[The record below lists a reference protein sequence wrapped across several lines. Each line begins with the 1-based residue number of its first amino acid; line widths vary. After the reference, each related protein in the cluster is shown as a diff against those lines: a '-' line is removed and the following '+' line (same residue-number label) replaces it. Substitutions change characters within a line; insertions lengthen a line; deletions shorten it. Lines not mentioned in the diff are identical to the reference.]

1 MNILNQSIQLNGQ
14 TIKEINNVI
23 DTDSSIALFDSYTGE
38 KIVNLAPV
46 HGQLITI
53 KSGGTGTT
61 KELAP
66 SLNNKLYYLVSDV
79 KYNDS
84 QTDEIISLA
93 TEIPVVLLHGIFVGE
108 FTFLNPNNYENA
120 YFLWDYSDKILN
132 SASYIGATSNRSM
145 SISFNNN
152 AGRCG
157 IDYNVTSKPTRYQFL
172 VNGEI
177 QKDTGYVGLNT
188 QQNYDDLIAA
198 GVLPSEI
205 SLSSPYNGSVNN
217 GKGKL
222 ITVKN
227 TGVLDASVVVSSP
240 FSTSSWSIKKI
251 NPYTTSFSINPTKDN
266 TPCNKSTTTTY
277 YHNGSNLT
285 PVVGDV
291 IYSASNVVFIGEN
304 LNYYIGNN
312 IFINIDNNGLV
323 TNIDDCFS
331 NGPFAVP
338 YIYEG
343 NLVYSTEGPI
353 KRPVNVIGDPTSWTL
368 VSSSPVSQSIYSNGN
383 WNIDENTAKGEYVIT
398 INATN
403 SFGTSPNK
411 TINVS
416 VLDLAVTRPVE
427 MDIGMIHYNTSS
439 PNVCSP
445 SAVVLTT
452 MFFIGPDKFQQL
464 PSKGSFIYHD
474 SEGLKPF
481 NGGGFWYYQAEV
493 ALRISA
499 IGSVLDTHT
508 CGGTTTTTTTTTTV
522 PAGTYYNA
530 RSCIDPSVEITL
542 LDTASQG
549 IVVGN
554 IIKTAV
560 DLNCWTILSVVSAR
574 YPYKLIVGSA
584 VNYASCS
591 ACTTIS
597 TTTTTTTTTTAP
609 TFTSFS
615 LATNA
620 LSTSAYSSCVF
631 ASPSYTTHY
640 HNGTSTLPIVGDFV
654 YTNNTGT
661 TPFNGLFK
669 WYIMLNVVKF
679 AVNISNTGQVINVI
693 ACSTATTTTTTTTV
707 PVRKCIATRC
717 DNNAIT
723 QILSYTSLDVL
734 GVGTVVRDANGL
746 CYTITTATTT
756 GTAYSSIL
764 FIFEQCSDCLS
775 QTTTTTTTTSTT
787 TSTTSTS
794 TTTTTTA
801 APNSSTLNFIN
812 FNRSKNPKTN
822 KCDTGVISEYFT
834 DGDIFVDT
842 LYTNIG
848 MTTLAPAGHYKLV
861 INNNGADWDGV
872 SVWSNPF
879 SCV

>member
-1 MNILNQSIQLNGQ
+1 MDILNQSIQLSGEPLN
-14 TIKEINNVI
+14 EINNVV
-23 DTDSSIALFDSYTGE
+23 SVRSGIALYDKYTGE
-38 KIVNLAPV
+38 QMLKLSPS
-46 HGQLITI
+46 HGQLVTI

-79 KYNDS
+79 SYDES

-93 TEIPVVLLHGIFVGE
+93 TEIPVVLTSGIFVGE

-132 SASYIGATSNRSM
+132 SASYIGSTSNRSM

-157 IDYNVTSKPTRYQFL
+157 VNYNVTSAPTRFQFV

-217 GKGKL
+217 GKGQI

-227 TGVLDASVVVSSP
+227 TGTLDASVVVSSP

-266 TPCNKSTTTTY
+266 TPCGKSTTATY

-285 PVVGDV
+285 PIVGDV
-291 IYSASNVVFIGEN
+291 VYSASNVAFIGED

-312 IFINIDNNGLV
+312 IFINIDNNGIV
-323 TNIDDCFS
+323 TSIDDCYS
-331 NGPFAVP
+331 KGPFAVP
-338 YIYEG
+338 YIYESDI
-343 NLVYSTEGPI
+343 VYSSGDVI
-353 KRPVNVIGDPTSWTL
+353 KRPVYAIGGPTSWTL
-368 VSSSPVSQSIYSNGN
+368 VSSSPVSQSIYSNGF
-383 WNIDENTAKGEYVIT
+383 WNIDGNTPKGEYVIT

-416 VLDLAVTRPVE
+416 VPDLTVTRPVE
-427 MDIGMIHYNTSS
+427 MDIGMIHYGTSS
-439 PNVCSP
+439 PDVCSKTG
-445 SAVVLTT
+445 VVLTT
-452 MFFIGPDKFQQL
+452 MFFSGTDQFQQV
-464 PSKGSFIYHD
+464 PSKGSFIYYD
-474 SEGLKPF
+474 SEGLNPF
-481 NGGGFWYYQAEV
+481 NGGGFWYYQANY

-499 IGSVLDTHT
+499 IGSVMDTHT
-508 CGGTTTTTTTTTTV
+508 CDATTTTTTTTTTV
-522 PAGTYYNA
+522 PSGAYYNA

-542 LDTASQG
+542 LDTLSQG

-554 IIKTAV
+554 VVKTAG
-560 DLNCWTILSVVSAR
+560 DLNCWTILSVNSAS
-574 YPYKLIVGSA
+574 YPYKLIVSSA
-584 VNYASCS
+584 VKYASCS

-620 LSTSAYSSCVF
+620 ISSSAYNSCVF
-631 ASPSYTTHY
+631 ASPTYVAHY
-640 HNGTSTLPIVGDFV
+640 HNGGSTLPVVGDFV

-661 TPFNGLFK
+661 TPFDGQFK
-669 WYIMLNVVKF
+669 WYIMLNAVKF

-693 ACSTATTTTTTTTV
+693 ACSTATTTTTTTTI
-707 PVRKCIATRC
+707 PLRKCIATRC
-717 DNNAIT
+717 DNNSIT
-723 QILSYTSLDVL
+723 QILSYTSENTLSVN
-734 GVGTVVRDANGL
+734 TVVRDANGY
-746 CYTITTATTT
+746 CYTITTDRTT

-764 FIFEQCSDCLS
+764 FIFNKCSDCLS
-775 QTTTTTTTTSTT
+775 KTTTTSTST
-787 TSTTSTS
+787 TSTSTSSTSTS
-794 TTTTTTA
+794 TTTTTTI
-801 APNSSTLNFIN
+801 APGSSILDFLNL
-812 FNRSKNPKTN
+812 K
-822 KCDTGVISEYFT
+822 DTRCNTGIIAGYFT
-834 DGDIFVDT
+834 DGDLFVDV
-842 LYTNIG
+842 LYTDRG
-848 MTTLAPAGHYKLV
+848 MTTVAPAGIYKS
-861 INNNGADWDGV
+861 IISKQGAYWDGV
-872 SVWSNPF
+872 STWYDPF

>member
-1 MNILNQSIQLNGQ
+1 METLNQSIELSGQ
-14 TIKEINNVI
+14 PIKEIDNVI
-23 DTDSSIALFDSYTGE
+23 STDSTITLFDSYTGQ
-38 KIVNLAPV
+38 KIVDLAPSN
-46 HGQLITI
+46 GQVVTI

-66 SLNNKLYYLVSDV
+66 SLNNKLYYLVSDI
-79 KYNDS
+79 KYDAS

-93 TEIPVVLLHGIFVGE
+93 TEIPVVLTSGIFIGE

-132 SASYIGATSNRSM
+132 SASYIGLTSNRSM

-157 IDYNVTSKPTRYQFL
+157 LDYKVASKPTRFQFI
-172 VNGEI
+172 VDGDI
-177 QKDTGYVGLNT
+177 QEDTGYVGLNT

-217 GKGKL
+217 GTGKI

-227 TGVLDASVVVSSP
+227 IGALDASVVVSSP
-240 FSTSSWSIKKI
+240 FSTSSWTIKKI

-266 TPCNKSTTTTY
+266 TPCGKSTTNTY
-277 YHNGSNLT
+277 LHNGSNLT
-285 PVVGDV
+285 PVIGDIIYYDSNKLFVGE
-291 IYSASNVVFIGEN
+291 S

-312 IFINIDNNGLV
+312 IFINIDNDGVV
-323 TNIDDCFS
+323 TNIDDCYS
-331 NGPFAVP
+331 DGPFAVP

-343 NLVYSTEGPI
+343 DLVYSTNGPI
-353 KRPVNVIGDPTSWTL
+353 KRPVNAIGDPTSWTL

-383 WNIDENTAKGEYVIT
+383 WSIDENTAKGQYVIT

-411 TINVS
+411 IINVS
-416 VLDLAVTRPVE
+416 VPDLAVTRPVE
-427 MDIGMIHYNTSS
+427 MDIGMIHYSTSS

-452 MFFIGPDKFQQL
+452 MFFSGPDQFQQL
-464 PSKGSFIYHD
+464 PSKGSFIYYD
-474 SEGLKPF
+474 SEGLRPF
-481 NGGGFWYYQAEV
+481 NGGGFWYYQHEV
-493 ALRISA
+493 ALQISA
-499 IGSVLDTHT
+499 IGSVTDTHT
-508 CGGTTTTTTTTTTV
+508 CGGTTTTTTTTTTL

-542 LDTASQG
+542 LDTGSQG

-554 IIKTAV
+554 VVKTAV
-560 DLNCWTILSVVSAR
+560 DLNCWTILSVISGV
-574 YPYKLIVGSA
+574 YPYKLIVSSA
-584 VNYASCS
+584 VKYVSCS

-615 LATNA
+615 LAPNT
-620 LSTSAYSSCVF
+620 LSSSAYNSCVF
-631 ASPSYTTHY
+631 ASPTYITHY
-640 HNGTSTLPIVGDFV
+640 HNGTATLPIVGDFV

-661 TPFNGLFK
+661 TAFDGQFK

-693 ACSTATTTTTTTTV
+693 ACSTATTTTTTTTI
-707 PVRKCIATRC
+707 PLRKCLATRC
-717 DNNAIT
+717 DNGAIS
-723 QILSYTSLDVL
+723 QILSYTNINTLP
-734 GVGTVVRDANGL
+734 VGTVLNDQFGF
-746 CYTITTATTT
+746 CYTITNATAV
-756 GTAYSSIL
+756 GTAYSGVNFL
-764 FIFEQCSDCLS
+764 YNKCSDCLS
-775 QTTTTTTTTSTT
+775 RTT
-787 TSTTSTS
+787 TTSTS
-794 TTTTTTA
+794 TTTTTTSTSTTTTTTT
-801 APNSSTLNFIN
+801 APPVF
-812 FNRSKNPKTN
+812 K
-822 KCDTGVISEYFT
+822 GVLAFVDIKDSGCLIGVF
-834 DGDIFVDT
+834 GDYYSNGPIFVNPYI
-842 LYTNIG
+842 LYTDEAKTIV
-848 MTTLAPAGHYKLV
+848 APAGKYRFL
-861 INNNGADWDGV
+861 INNQGAEWNGSSWV
-872 SVWSNPF
+872 NPF

>member
-1 MNILNQSIQLNGQ
+1 MDILNQSIQLSGESL
-14 TIKEINNVI
+14 KEINNVI
-23 DTDSSIALFDSYTGE
+23 SDGSQISLFDQYTGQQ
-38 KIVNLAPV
+38 IFDLSPV
-46 HGQLITI
+46 HGQLVTI

-79 KYNDS
+79 LYDES

-93 TEIPVVLLHGIFVGE
+93 TEIPVVLTSGIFVGE

-132 SASYIGATSNRSM
+132 SASYIGLTSNRSM

-157 IDYNVTSKPTRYQFL
+157 VDYNAASKPTRFQL
-172 VNGEI
+172 VVNGGV

-222 ITVKN
+222 ITVKDI
-227 TGVLDASVVVSSP
+227 GVLDASVVVSSP
-240 FSTSSWSIKKI
+240 FSTSSWEIKKI

-266 TPCNKSTTTTY
+266 TPCNKYTTTTY

-291 IYSASNVVFIGEN
+291 IYSASNIPFIGEN
-304 LNYYIGNN
+304 LNYYIGNG
-312 IFINIDNNGLV
+312 IFVNIDNDGLV

-331 NGPFAVP
+331 KGPFAVP
-338 YIYEG
+338 YIYESDI
-343 NLVYSTEGPI
+343 VYSNEEEI
-353 KRPVNVIGDPTSWTL
+353 KRPVHAIGNPTSWTL
-368 VSSSPVSQSIYSNGN
+368 VSSSPTSQKIYSNGI
-383 WNIDENTAKGEYVIT
+383 WNIDLDTPKDQYVIT

-416 VLDLAVTRPVE
+416 VPDLAVTRPVE
-427 MDIGMIHYNTSS
+427 MDIKDIHYDTTGI
-439 PNVCSP
+439 CSA
-445 SAVVLTT
+445 SGKTITT
-452 MFFIGPDKFQQL
+452 MFFSGPTQFQQL

-474 SEGLKPF
+474 SEGLRPF
-481 NGGGFWYYQAEV
+481 NGGGFWYHQAEV
-493 ALRISA
+493 ALKISA
-499 IGSVLDTHT
+499 IGSVMDTHN

-620 LSTSAYSSCVF
+620 LSNSAYSSCVF

-661 TPFNGLFK
+661 TPFDGQFK

-693 ACSTATTTTTTTTV
+693 ACSTATTTTTTTTI
-707 PVRKCIATRC
+707 PERKCIATKC
-717 DNNAIT
+717 DDNSFSK
-723 QILSYTSLDVL
+723 ILSYTSLDVL

-746 CYTITTATTT
+746 CYTITTATTS
-756 GTAYSSIL
+756 GVAFSSIL
-764 FIFEQCSDCLS
+764 FVFGACSDCLS

-801 APNSSTLNFIN
+801 APNSSILDFLSLND
-812 FNRSKNPKTN
+812 P
-822 KCDTGVISEYFT
+822 KCDIGVIHEYFT
-834 DGDIFVDT
+834 DGDIFVGI
-842 LYTNIG
+842 LYTDIG
-848 MTTLAPAGHYKLV
+848 MTTIAPAGHYKLV
-861 INNNGADWDGV
+861 INNQGADWDGA

>member
-1 MNILNQSIQLNGQ
+1 MNTLNQSIQLNGQ

-38 KIVNLAPV
+38 KIINLAPV
-46 HGQLITI
+46 HGQLVTI

-66 SLNNKLYYLVSDV
+66 SLNNKIYYLVSDV

-93 TEIPVVLLHGIFVGE
+93 TEIPVVLTSGIFIGE
-108 FTFLNPNNYENA
+108 FTFLNPNNYKNA

-157 IDYNVTSKPTRYQFL
+157 IDYNVTSKPTRFQFV

-266 TPCNKSTTTTY
+266 NPCGKSTTNTY
-277 YHNGSNLT
+277 FHNGSNLT
-285 PVVGDV
+285 PVIGDV

-323 TNIDDCFS
+323 TNIDNCFS

-343 NLVYSTEGPI
+343 DLVYSTNGPI
-353 KRPVNVIGDPTSWTL
+353 KRPVNAIGDPTSWTL
-368 VSSSPVSQSIYSNGN
+368 VSSNPVSQSIYSNGV
-383 WNIDENTAKGEYVIT
+383 WNIDSNTPKGEYVIT

-416 VLDLAVTRPVE
+416 VPDLAVTRPVE
-427 MDIGMIHYNTSS
+427 MDIGNIHYDSGGS
-439 PNVCSP
+439 ICSA
-445 SAVVLTT
+445 SGKVLTT

-464 PSKGSFIYHD
+464 PSKGSFIYYD
-474 SEGLKPF
+474 NEGLRPF
-481 NGGGFWYYQAEV
+481 NGGGFWYHQQEV

-499 IGSVLDTHT
+499 IGSVIDTNN
-508 CGGTTTTTTTTTTV
+508 CVGTTTTTTTTTTV
-522 PAGTYYNA
+522 PSGTYYNA

-574 YPYKLIVGSA
+574 YPYKLIVSAA

-620 LSTSAYSSCVF
+620 LSNSAYSSCVF

-640 HNGTSTLPIVGDFV
+640 HNGTATLPVVGDFV

-661 TPFNGLFK
+661 TPFNGQFK

-693 ACSTATTTTTTTTV
+693 ACSTATTTTTTTTI

-723 QILSYTSLDVL
+723 QIVSYTAINILP
-734 GVGTVVRDANGL
+734 VGTVLNDQYGF

-756 GTAYSSIL
+756 GTVFSNVKFLYNK
-764 FIFEQCSDCLS
+764 CSDCLS
-775 QTTTTTTTTSTT
+775 KTTTTSTTTTTT

-794 TTTTTTA
+794 TTTTTTIV
-801 APNSSTLNFIN
+801 PGSSILSFLEL
-812 FNRSKNPKTN
+812 KNPR
-822 KCDTGVISEYFT
+822 CDIGVIAGYFT
-834 DGDIFVDT
+834 DGDIFVDV
-842 LYTNIG
+842 LYTDKE
-848 MTTLAPAGHYKLV
+848 MTTIAPAGYYKLV
-861 INNNGADWDGV
+861 VNKQGAIWDGV
-872 SVWSNPF
+872 SVWSDPF

>member
-1 MNILNQSIQLNGQ
+1 MATLNQSIELSGQ
-14 TIKEINNVI
+14 PIKEIDNVI
-23 DTDSSIALFDSYTGE
+23 STDSTITLFDSYTGQ
-38 KIVNLAPV
+38 KIVDLAPSN
-46 HGQLITI
+46 GQVVTI

-79 KYNDS
+79 KYDAS

-93 TEIPVVLLHGIFVGE
+93 TEIPVVLTSGIFIGE

-132 SASYIGATSNRSM
+132 SASYIGLTSNRSM

-157 IDYNVTSKPTRYQFL
+157 IDYKVASKPTRFQFI
-172 VNGEI
+172 VDGEI
-177 QKDTGYVGLNT
+177 QEDTGYVGLNT

-217 GKGKL
+217 GTGKI

-227 TGVLDASVVVSSP
+227 IGALDGSVVVSSP
-240 FSTSSWSIKKI
+240 FSTSSWTIKKI

-266 TPCNKSTTTTY
+266 TPCGKSTTNTY
-277 YHNGSNLT
+277 LHNGANLT
-285 PVVGDV
+285 PVVGDIV
-291 IYSASNVVFIGEN
+291 YSISNVAFIGES
-304 LNYYIGNN
+304 LNYYIGNS
-312 IFINIDNNGLV
+312 IFINIDDNGLV
-323 TNIDDCFS
+323 TNIDDCYS
-331 NGPFAVP
+331 DGPFAVP
-338 YIYEG
+338 YIYED
-343 NLVYSTEGPI
+343 NIIYNNEGVI
-353 KRPVNVIGDPTSWTL
+353 KRPVNAIGGPTSWTL
-368 VSSSPVSQSIYSNGN
+368 VSSSPVSQSIYSNGV
-383 WNIDENTAKGEYVIT
+383 WDIDENTAKGQYVIT

-416 VLDLAVTRPVE
+416 VLESTVIRPVE
-427 MDIGMIHYNTSS
+427 MDIGMIHYSTSS

-452 MFFIGPDKFQQL
+452 MFFSGPEKFQQL
-464 PSKGSFIYHD
+464 PSKGSFIYYD
-474 SEGLKPF
+474 SEGLRPF
-481 NGGGFWYYQAEV
+481 NGGGFWYYQHEV
-493 ALRISA
+493 ALQISA
-499 IGSVLDTHT
+499 IGSVTDTHT
-508 CGGTTTTTTTTTTV
+508 CAGTTTTTTTTTTL

-542 LDTASQG
+542 LDTGSQG

-554 IIKTAV
+554 VVKTAV
-560 DLNCWTILSVVSAR
+560 DLNCWTILSVISGV
-574 YPYKLIVGSA
+574 YPYKLIVSSA
-584 VNYASCS
+584 VKYVSCS

-615 LATNA
+615 LAPNT
-620 LSTSAYSSCVF
+620 LSSSAYNSCVF
-631 ASPSYTTHY
+631 ASPTYVTHY
-640 HNGTSTLPIVGDFV
+640 HNGTATLPIVGDFV

-661 TPFNGLFK
+661 TAFDGQFK

-693 ACSTATTTTTTTTV
+693 ACSTATTTTTTTTI
-707 PVRKCIATRC
+707 PLRKCLATRC
-717 DNNAIT
+717 DNGAIS
-723 QILSYTSLDVL
+723 QILSYTNINTLP
-734 GVGTVVRDANGL
+734 VGTVLNDQFGF
-746 CYTITTATTT
+746 CYTITNATAV
-756 GTAYSSIL
+756 GTAYSGVNFL
-764 FIFEQCSDCLS
+764 YNKCSDCLS
-775 QTTTTTTTTSTT
+775 RTT
-787 TSTTSTS
+787 TTSTS
-794 TTTTTTA
+794 TTTTTTSTSTTTTTTT
-801 APNSSTLNFIN
+801 APPEF
-812 FNRSKNPKTN
+812 K
-822 KCDTGVISEYFT
+822 GVLA
-834 DGDIFVDT
+834 FVDIKDDQCLGGVFGDYYSNGPLFVNPYI
-842 LYTNIG
+842 LYTDKAKTIV
-848 MTTLAPAGHYKLV
+848 APAGKYRFL
-861 INNNGADWDGV
+861 INKEGAEWNGSSWV
-872 SVWSNPF
+872 NPF

>member
-1 MNILNQSIQLNGQ
+1 METLNQSIELSGQ
-14 TIKEINNVI
+14 PIKEIDNVI
-23 DTDSSIALFDSYTGE
+23 STDSTITLFDSYTGQ
-38 KIVNLAPV
+38 KIVDLAPSN
-46 HGQLITI
+46 GQVVTI

-79 KYNDS
+79 KYDAS

-93 TEIPVVLLHGIFVGE
+93 TEIPVVLTSGIFIGE

-132 SASYIGATSNRSM
+132 SASYIGLTSNRSM

-152 AGRCG
+152 TGRCG
-157 IDYNVTSKPTRYQFL
+157 LDYKVASKPTRFQFI
-172 VNGEI
+172 VDGDI
-177 QKDTGYVGLNT
+177 QEDTGYVGLNT

-217 GKGKL
+217 GTGKI

-227 TGVLDASVVVSSP
+227 IGTLDASVVVSSP
-240 FSTSSWSIKKI
+240 FSTSSWTIKKI

-266 TPCNKSTTTTY
+266 TPCGKSTTNTY
-277 YHNGSNLT
+277 LHNGSNLT
-285 PVVGDV
+285 PVIGDV
-291 IYSASNVVFIGEN
+291 VYSASNVVFIGEN

-312 IFINIDNNGLV
+312 IFINIDNDGVV
-323 TNIDDCFS
+323 TNIDDCYS
-331 NGPFAVP
+331 DGPFAVP

-343 NLVYSTEGPI
+343 DLVYANSGDI
-353 KRPVNVIGDPTSWTL
+353 KRTVYAIGVPTSWTL
-368 VSSSPVSQSIYSNGN
+368 VSSSPVSQSIYSNGV
-383 WNIDENTAKGEYVIT
+383 WNIDENTAKGQYVIT

-416 VLDLAVTRPVE
+416 IPDLTLTRPVE
-427 MDIGMIHYNTSS
+427 IDIKDIHYDTTGI
-439 PNVCSP
+439 CSA
-445 SAVVLTT
+445 SGKVITT
-452 MFFIGPDKFQQL
+452 MFFSGPDQFQQL
-464 PSKGSFIYHD
+464 PSKGSFIYYD
-474 SEGLKPF
+474 SEGLRPF
-481 NGGGFWYYQAEV
+481 NGGGFWYHQAEV
-493 ALRISA
+493 ALKISA
-499 IGSVLDTHT
+499 IGSVIDTHN

-542 LDTASQG
+542 LDTGSQG

-554 IIKTAV
+554 VVKTAV
-560 DLNCWTILSVVSAR
+560 DLNCWTILSVISGV
-574 YPYKLIVGSA
+574 YPYKLIVSSA
-584 VNYASCS
+584 VKYVSCS

-615 LATNA
+615 LAPNT
-620 LSTSAYSSCVF
+620 LSSSAYNSCVF
-631 ASPSYTTHY
+631 ASPTYIAHY
-640 HNGTSTLPIVGDFV
+640 HNGTATLPIVGDFV

-661 TPFNGLFK
+661 TAFDGQFK

-693 ACSTATTTTTTTTV
+693 ACSTATTTTTTTTI
-707 PVRKCIATRC
+707 PLRKCLATRC
-717 DNNAIT
+717 DNGAISK
-723 QILSYTSLDVL
+723 ILSYTNINTLP
-734 GVGTVVRDANGL
+734 VGTVLNDQFEF
-746 CYTITTATTT
+746 CYTITNATAV
-756 GTAYSSIL
+756 GTAFSGVNFLYNK
-764 FIFEQCSDCLS
+764 CSDCLS
-775 QTTTTTTTTSTT
+775 RTT
-787 TSTTSTS
+787 TTSTS
-794 TTTTTTA
+794 TTTTTTSTSTTTTTTT
-801 APNSSTLNFIN
+801 APPEF
-812 FNRSKNPKTN
+812 K
-822 KCDTGVISEYFT
+822 GVLA
-834 DGDIFVDT
+834 FVDIKDDQCLGGVFGDYYSNGPLFVNPYI
-842 LYTNIG
+842 LYTDEAKTIV
-848 MTTLAPAGHYKLV
+848 APAGKYRFL
-861 INNNGADWDGV
+861 INKQGAEWKGSSWV
-872 SVWSNPF
+872 NPF

>member
-1 MNILNQSIQLNGQ
+1 MDILNQSIQLSGESL
-14 TIKEINNVI
+14 KGINNVV
-23 DTDSSIALFDSYTGE
+23 SSGSEILLFDQYTGQQ
-38 KIVNLAPV
+38 IFGLSPV
-46 HGQLITI
+46 HGQLVTI

-79 KYNDS
+79 SYNES

-93 TEIPVVLLHGIFVGE
+93 TEIPVVLTSGIFVGE

-132 SASYIGATSNRSM
+132 SASYIGVTSNRSM

-157 IDYNVTSKPTRYQFL
+157 INYNADSKPTRFQL
-172 VNGEI
+172 VVNGGV

-205 SLSSPYNGSVNN
+205 SLSSPYNGAVNN
-217 GKGKL
+217 GKGSL
-222 ITVKN
+222 MTVKN
-227 TGVLDASVVVSSP
+227 IGSIDASVVVSSP
-240 FSTSSWSIKKI
+240 FSTSSWTIKKI

-266 TPCNKSTTTTY
+266 TPCGKSTTTTY
-277 YHNGSNLT
+277 YHNGANLT

-291 IYSASNVVFIGEN
+291 IYSASNVPFIGEN

-312 IFINIDNNGLV
+312 IFINIDNDGV
-323 TNIDDCFS
+323 VKNIDDCFS

-338 YIYEG
+338 YIYESDI
-343 NLVYSTEGPI
+343 VYSNEGEI
-353 KRPVNVIGDPTSWTL
+353 KRPVNAIGGPTSWTL

-383 WNIDENTAKGEYVIT
+383 WSIDENTAKGEYVIT

-416 VLDLAVTRPVE
+416 VPDLAVTRPVE
-427 MDIGMIHYNTSS
+427 IDIKDIHYDTTGICSS
-439 PNVCSP
+439 SGKVI
-445 SAVVLTT
+445 TT
-452 MFFIGPDKFQQL
+452 MFFSGPDQFQQL

-474 SEGLKPF
+474 SEGLTPF
-481 NGGGFWYYQAEV
+481 NGGGFWYHQAEV

-499 IGSVLDTHT
+499 IGSVIDTHT

-542 LDTASQG
+542 LDTGSQG

-554 IIKTAV
+554 VVKTAV
-560 DLNCWTILSVVSAR
+560 DLNCWTILSVISGV
-574 YPYKLIVGSA
+574 YPYKLIVSSA
-584 VNYASCS
+584 VKYVSCS

-615 LATNA
+615 LAPNA
-620 LSTSAYSSCVF
+620 LSSSAYNSCVF
-631 ASPSYTTHY
+631 ASPTYIAHY
-640 HNGTSTLPIVGDFV
+640 HNGTATLPIVGDFV

-661 TPFNGLFK
+661 TPFDGQFK

-693 ACSTATTTTTTTTV
+693 ACSTATTTTTTTTI
-707 PVRKCIATRC
+707 PLRKCLATRC
-717 DNNAIT
+717 DNGAIS
-723 QILSYTSLDVL
+723 QILSYTNINTLP
-734 GVGTVVRDANGL
+734 VGTVLNDQFGF
-746 CYTITTATTT
+746 CYTITNATAV
-756 GTAYSSIL
+756 GTAYSGVNFL
-764 FIFEQCSDCLS
+764 YNKCSDCLS
-775 QTTTTTTTTSTT
+775 RTT
-787 TSTTSTS
+787 TTSTS
-794 TTTTTTA
+794 TTTTTTSTSTTTTTTT
-801 APNSSTLNFIN
+801 APPEF
-812 FNRSKNPKTN
+812 K
-822 KCDTGVISEYFT
+822 GVLA
-834 DGDIFVDT
+834 FVDIKDDQCLGGVFGDYYSNGPLFVNPYI
-842 LYTNIG
+842 LYTDEAKTIV
-848 MTTLAPAGHYKLV
+848 APAGKYRFL
-861 INNNGADWDGV
+861 INKQGAEWNGSSWV
-872 SVWSNPF
+872 NPF

>member
-1 MNILNQSIQLNGQ
+1 MNTLNQSIELSGQ
-14 TIKEINNVI
+14 PIKEINNVI
-23 DTDSSIALFDSYTGE
+23 STDSSIALFDSYTGQE
-38 KIVNLAPV
+38 IVNLAPS
-46 HGQLITI
+46 HGQEVTI

-66 SLNNKLYYLVSDV
+66 SLNNKLYYLVSNV
-79 KYNDS
+79 SYNES

-93 TEIPVVLLHGIFVGE
+93 TEIPVVLISGIFIGK

-132 SASYIGATSNRSM
+132 SASYIGATSNRDM

-157 IDYNVTSKPTRYQFL
+157 IDYNVTSKPTRFQFL
-172 VNGEI
+172 VNGEV
-177 QKDTGYVGLNT
+177 QYDTGYVGLNT
-188 QQNYDDLIAA
+188 LQNYDDLIAA

-217 GKGKL
+217 GKGNI

-227 TGVLDASVVVSSP
+227 TGILDGSVVVSSP

-266 TPCNKSTTTTY
+266 TPCGKSTTNTY
-277 YHNGSNLT
+277 FHNGSNLT
-285 PVVGDV
+285 PVVGDI
-291 IYSASNVVFIGEN
+291 IYYDSNKLFVGEN

-323 TNIDDCFS
+323 KDIDDCFS

-338 YIYEG
+338 YIYESD
-343 NLVYSTEGPI
+343 LVFSNEGAI
-353 KRPVNVIGDPTSWTL
+353 KRPVHAIGGPTSWTL
-368 VSSSPVSQSIYSNGN
+368 VSSSPVSQSIYSNGV
-383 WNIDENTAKGEYVIT
+383 WDIDSNTAKGEYVIT

-416 VLDLAVTRPVE
+416 VPDLAVTRPVE
-427 MDIGMIHYNTSS
+427 MDIENIHYDSGGS
-439 PNVCSP
+439 ICSA
-445 SAVVLTT
+445 SGKVLST

-464 PSKGSFIYHD
+464 PSKGSFIYYD
-474 SEGLKPF
+474 NEGLRPF
-481 NGGGFWYYQAEV
+481 NGGGFWYHQAEV

-499 IGSVLDTHT
+499 IGSVMDTHT

-522 PAGTYYNA
+522 PAGAYYNA

-549 IVVGN
+549 IVVGD

-574 YPYKLIVGSA
+574 YPYRLIVGSA
-584 VNYASCS
+584 VKYASCS

-620 LSTSAYSSCVF
+620 ISNSAYNSCVF

-640 HNGTSTLPIVGDFV
+640 HNGTATLPIVGDFV

-661 TPFNGLFK
+661 TPFDGQFK

-693 ACSTATTTTTTTTV
+693 ACSTATTTTTTTTI
-707 PVRKCIATRC
+707 PLRKCIATRC

-723 QILSYTSLDVL
+723 QILSYTAISILP
-734 GVGTVVRDANGL
+734 VGTVLNDQYGL
-746 CYTITTATTT
+746 CYTITTETTT
-756 GTAYSSIL
+756 GTVFSSVKFL
-764 FIFEQCSDCLS
+764 YNKCSDCLS
-775 QTTTTTTTTSTT
+775 RTT
-787 TSTTSTS
+787 TTSTS
-794 TTTTTTA
+794 TTTTTTSTSTTTTTTT
-801 APNSSTLNFIN
+801 APPDF
-812 FNRSKNPKTN
+812 
-822 KCDTGVISEYFT
+822 TGVLA
-834 DGDIFVDT
+834 FVDIKNDGCLKGVFGDYYSNGPLFVNPYI
-842 LYTNIG
+842 LYADKAKTIV
-848 MTTLAPAGHYKLV
+848 APAGKYRFL
-861 INNNGADWDGV
+861 INNQGAEWNGSSWV
-872 SVWSNPF
+872 NPF
-879 SCV
+879 TCE

>member
-1 MNILNQSIQLNGQ
+1 MDILNQSIQLSGESL
-14 TIKEINNVI
+14 KGINNVV
-23 DTDSSIALFDSYTGE
+23 SSGSDILLFDQYTGQQ
-38 KIVNLAPV
+38 IFGLSPV
-46 HGQLITI
+46 HGQLVTI
-53 KSGGTGTT
+53 KSGGAGTT

-66 SLNNKLYYLVSDV
+66 SLNNNLYYLVSDV
-79 KYNDS
+79 SYNES

-93 TEIPVVLLHGIFVGE
+93 TEIPVVLTSGIFIGE

-132 SASYIGATSNRSM
+132 SASYIGITSNRSM

-157 IDYNVTSKPTRYQFL
+157 INYNAASKPTRFQL
-172 VNGEI
+172 VVNGGV

-217 GKGKL
+217 GKGSL
-222 ITVKN
+222 MTVKN
-227 TGVLDASVVVSSP
+227 IGSLDASVVVSSP

-266 TPCNKSTTTTY
+266 TPCGKSTTNTY

-285 PVVGDV
+285 PVVGDIV
-291 IYSASNVVFIGEN
+291 YSISNVAFIGEN

-312 IFINIDNNGLV
+312 IFINIDNDGLV
-323 TNIDDCFS
+323 TNIDDCYS
-331 NGPFAVP
+331 DGPFAVP

-343 NLVYSTEGPI
+343 DLVYPTNGPI
-353 KRPVNVIGDPTSWTL
+353 KRPVNAIGGPTSWTL

-383 WNIDENTAKGEYVIT
+383 WSIDENTAKGEYVIT

-416 VLDLAVTRPVE
+416 VPDLAVTRPVE
-427 MDIGMIHYNTSS
+427 MDIGNIHYDSGGS
-439 PNVCSP
+439 ICSA
-445 SAVVLTT
+445 SGKVLTT

-464 PSKGSFIYHD
+464 PSKGSFIYYD
-474 SEGLKPF
+474 NEGLRPF
-481 NGGGFWYYQAEV
+481 NGGGFWYHQAEV

-499 IGSVLDTHT
+499 IGSVMDTHT

-620 LSTSAYSSCVF
+620 LSSSAYSSCVF

-640 HNGTSTLPIVGDFV
+640 HNGTATLPVVGDFM

-661 TPFNGLFK
+661 TAFDGQFK

-693 ACSTATTTTTTTTV
+693 ACSTATTTTTTTTI
-707 PVRKCIATRC
+707 PLRKCIATRC

-723 QILSYTSLDVL
+723 QILSYNSANILSVN
-734 GVGTVVRDANGL
+734 TVVRDANGL

-764 FIFEQCSDCLS
+764 FVFNKCSDCLS
-775 QTTTTTTTTSTT
+775 KTTTTTTTSTT
-787 TSTTSTS
+787 TSTSTTS
-794 TTTTTTA
+794 TTTSTTTM
-801 APNSSTLNFIN
+801 PPHNSSILDFLEL
-812 FNRSKNPKTN
+812 KDP
-822 KCDTGVISEYFT
+822 KCDIGVVAEYFT
-834 DGDIFVDT
+834 DGDIFVDV
-842 LYTNIG
+842 LYTDRE
-848 MTTLAPAGHYKLV
+848 MTTIAPAGYYKLV
-861 INNNGADWDGV
+861 VNKQGAIWDGV